1 MCGDELTNESG
12 CFWGLD
18 LEVIE
23 PSPNGLEAQI
33 LVVVE
38 VRSGHGY
45 VSLLNLQFRGSS
57 AVDIPVVFVDGSN
70 VASPGGDSKVL
81 LIGKLNCDYKNL
93 YVRERNR
100 RDRLQE
106 LGLSVFAAREGT
118 VRFGS

>member
-1 MCGDELTNESG
+1 MCGDELTNEPSG
-12 CFWGLD
+12 FWGLD

-23 PSPNGLEAQI
+23 PSPNGLEAQL

-38 VRSGHGY
+38 VRSRHGY

-57 AVDIPVVFVDGSN
+57 AVDIPVVFLDGSN
-70 VASPGGDSKVL
+70 VASPGGDSKGL
-81 LIGKLNCDYKNL
+81 LIGKLDCDYKKL
-93 YVRERNR
+93 YLRERNS